1 MTSSS
6 SKTVKISEKK
16 LKAAINE
23 GVERALWEN
32 KDVQRVVLE
41 TRLAQINEALSL
53 DEAEWFKRAKNWLKN
68 KVYGGEMAAKDFV
81 RNKVLVNPNMIDDPS
96 QVSKSLDKDIA
107 KAMSAVTSF
116 KADALRSSQTINSLQ
131 TVIHDLFGRY
141 FTLLDNLPPETKG
154 KYEREVMKIVGMF
167 YIALMEE
174 KKRIE
179 VYVSSLA
186 REVSA
191 QGYNLGTAARQL
203 ANYRP
208 ERGPVV
214 SGGRVVEPEESPETD
229 TPGGFLSPEMAGAR
243 A

>member
-1 MTSSS
+1 
-6 SKTVKISEKK
+6 
-16 LKAAINE
+16 
-23 GVERALWEN
+23 
-32 KDVQRVVLE
+32 
-41 TRLAQINEALSL
+41 
-53 DEAEWFKRAKNWLKN
+53 
-68 KVYGGEMAAKDFV
+68 
-81 RNKVLVNPNMIDDPS
+81 MIDDPS
-96 QVSKSLDKDIA
+96 QVSRSLDKDIA
-107 KAMSAVTSF
+107 RAMKAVTSF
-116 KADALRSSQTINSLQ
+116 KQDALRSSQTINSLQ

-186 REVSA
+186 REVGA
-191 QGYNLGTAARQL
+191 QGYNLGAAARQL

-208 ERGPVV
+208 EKAPVV
-214 SGGRVVEPEESPETD
+214 SGSRVLEPEENPETD
-229 TPGGFLSPEMAGAR
+229 TPGGFLSPEMVGAR